1 MKQVMKLGMIFAL
14 SVTAT
19 HCSRDEAEQVNNTVH
34 EKKTKSPI
42 LSGQSVPTS
51 DLGNKGDYYFDL
63 STYKLYGPKKA
74 NGWGTPITLENT
86 PLDKI
91 LIGECV
97 PTGKSIGNKG
107 DWYINK
113 TTNTLYGPKGDT
125 GWEGGEGF
133 VLGNGEYTLSSDK
146 KTLLKWT
153 NIKTVTFNMQNYPE
167 LRDVT
172 TIDKTAFAL
181 KQFIEVTIANGVTS
195 IGDNAFYYNV
205 NLVSVSIPNSVMSI
219 GIRAFSQGKLT
230 SVIIPSGITI
240 INEETFSNNRLT
252 SVTIPDGVTN
262 IGKKAF
268 FSNRLTSI
276 NIPSKV
282 TNIGKEAFHSN
293 DNLREVTI
301 HAINPPIVDSPFE
314 LNNANLKIYVPAQS
328 VNAYKTAEGWIDYAD
343 KIEAIK

>member
-1 MKQVMKLGMIFAL
+1 MKLGMIFAL

-42 LSGQSVPTS
+42 LSGQSVPAT
-51 DLGNKGDYYFDL
+51 DLGAVGEYYFD
-63 STYKLYGPKKA
+63 TVAHKLYGPKKA

-91 LIGECV
+91 LIGEGV

-133 VLGNGEYTLSSDK
+133 VLGDGEYTLSSDK

-172 TIDKTAFAL
+172 TIDKAAFAL

-230 SVIIPSGITI
+230 RVTIPSGITI
-240 INEETFSNNRLT
+240 INDETFSNNRLT
-252 SVTIPDGVTN
+252 SVTIPNGVTS

-268 FSNRLTSI
+268 FSNQLTKI
-276 NIPSKV
+276 EIPSNVK
-282 TNIGKEAFHSN
+282 NIGKEAFSSN
-293 DNLREVTI
+293 DNLSSVTI
-301 HAINPPIVDSPFE
+301 RATTPPTTDTPFP
-314 LNNANLKIYVPAQS
+314 NNSNLKIYVPKDN
-328 VNAYKTAEGWIDYAD
+328 VDTYKTAEGWKDYAD